1 MGRLAEDRAEA
12 AAATVGERRAANRR
26 VGARNTAIEAIW
38 RAISLPNSCRHARLP
53 SNWGTWRTAHRPANR
68 LTVLR
73 DARCERC
80 GVARNVRRT
89 GRNQSCPPSSKSL
102 ISTMNRR
109 SRVGPT
115 ICRHCHLRPGPPAS
129 IPELHRSVPSFRTG
143 LTSSWTLWQTSPRT
157 LTSFRCSR
165 SELAF
170 RAEPPQSEPSSG
182 LLPSR
187 CRSRRGTRWVP
198 ASHDGRPSTSETDCD
213 AEESAHAAN
222 QLRPGGPHQDSI
234 DPVI

>member
-1 MGRLAEDRAEA
+1 MARDKSAQLLSSNQAAHQSGDIETNRFLGQTADGGTGRTLRTLWCRAE
-12 AAATVGERRAANRR
+12 R
-26 VGARNTAIEAIW
+26 
-38 RAISLPNSCRHARLP
+38 P
-53 SNWGTWRTAHRPANR
+53 SHRKE
-68 LTVLR
+68 T
-73 DARCERC
+73 
-80 GVARNVRRT
+80 
-89 GRNQSCPPSSKSL
+89 SCPTSSKSL

-115 ICRHCHLRPGPPAS
+115 ICRHSHRRPGPPAS

-143 LTSSWTLWQTSPRT
+143 LTSRWTLWQTSPRT

-182 LLPSR
+182 LLLSR
-187 CRSRRGTRWVP
+187 CRTRRGTRWVP
-198 ASHDGRPSTSETDCD
+198 ASHDGRPSTSETDSD
-213 AEESAHAAN
+213 AEESAHADN

-234 DPVI
+234 DSVI

>member
-1 MGRLAEDRAEA
+1 MARDKSAQLLSSRQAALQLGDMENSSSTGQSADGATGRTLRTLWCRAE
-12 AAATVGERRAANRR
+12 R
-26 VGARNTAIEAIW
+26 
-38 RAISLPNSCRHARLP
+38 PP
-53 SNWGTWRTAHRPANR
+53 HRK
-68 LTVLR
+68 
-73 DARCERC
+73 ES
-80 GVARNVRRT
+80 
-89 GRNQSCPPSSKSL
+89 SCPPSSKSL

-198 ASHDGRPSTSETDCD
+198 ASHDGRPSTSETDRD
-213 AEESAHAAN
+213 AEESAHADN